1 MLPEIF
7 GRGLASEDSHVLT
20 ENSILVFTDFK
31 GQISINYMSNSRHL
45 VTFEQ
50 SIEVQ
55 NKHCSGKVQFR
66 VDML

>member
-45 VTFEQ
+45 VTFE
-50 SIEVQ
+50 
-55 NKHCSGKVQFR
+55 
-66 VDML
+66 